1 MRQIIINLLSNA
13 FKFTAEGAVT
23 LEIRSATKD
32 ELLDLADSY
41 TGNLLPSPSRILELG
56 FQKKS
61 SRLSSRL
68 FNRQMEIQNVN
79 MVEQGLGYPYLE
91 SWQPCS
97 VVEL

>member
-41 TGNLLPSPSRILELG
+41 TGEFIAFAIKDTGIGIS
-56 FQKKS
+56 KKS